1 MSHFPALPPGVR
13 VTGVLV
19 TVTLSDG
26 SQHSVDIP
34 AEYRPD
40 DLVVDLVQHT
50 GPGRREVS
58 VNVTAGYVPAQAG
71 PPRSF
76 YRTG

>member
-1 MSHFPALPPGVR
+1 MAHFPALAPGVR
-13 VTGVLV
+13 VTGVQV

-26 SQHSVDIP
+26 SRHTVDIP

-40 DLVVDLVQHT
+40 DLAVDLVQHT

-58 VNVTAGYVPAQAG
+58 VNVTAGYLPAPAG
-71 PPRSF
+71 RPRSL